1 MAKYEVTIKAILK
14 RRVTIEAGSEE
25 EAEAEAFAKI
35 QEGKITLNFPDNLRF
50 LDMTAKQ
57 K

>member
-14 RRVTIEAGSEE
+14 RRVTV
-25 EAEAEAFAKI
+25 EAESEKDAEQKAFAKI
-35 QEGKITLNFPDNLRF
+35 QEGKTTLIFPDNLSF